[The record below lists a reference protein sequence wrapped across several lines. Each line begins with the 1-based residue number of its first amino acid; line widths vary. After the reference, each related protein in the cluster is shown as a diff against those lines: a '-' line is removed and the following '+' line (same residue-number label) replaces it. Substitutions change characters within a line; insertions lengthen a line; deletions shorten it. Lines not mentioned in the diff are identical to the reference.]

1 MTTQNS
7 KAGKSGIN
15 KARVVIT
22 NTLLLT
28 LITGLLIWSIRAYFN
43 LGDGGYTND
52 AQVEEFINPIN
63 SKVPGY
69 IKKINFTE
77 HQPLKK
83 GDTLVVLDD
92 REIRIQVAQ
101 AEAALQN
108 ALAAKEVTLAGINT
122 IRNNIGVTEANMNAA
137 KARLNNLKQTHQ
149 RYASLLK
156 EGAATQAQF
165 DQINAEY
172 EAAQAQYQALEGQR
186 KTIQLQINETTKRL
200 GLNDGEIK
208 RATAAL
214 EMAQLNLS
222 YCHIT
227 APYNCMAGRR
237 QIQEGQLIQPGQLL
251 LAIVKDDEKWV
262 VANFREKQMGH
273 IEVGKKVAIEVDAL
287 DGKAYEGVITAIS
300 GASGSK
306 YSSIPV
312 DNSTGNFVKVQQR
325 FPVRIELTGN
335 NAQADVEKLRAGM
348 NVVVN
353 IKN

>member
-15 KARVVIT
+15 KTRVVIA
-22 NTLLLT
+22 NTFLLV

-77 HQPLKK
+77 HQALAK

-108 ALAAKEVTLAGINT
+108 ALAAKEVTMAGINT
-122 IRNNIGVTEANMNAA
+122 IRNNITVTEANMTAA

-156 EGAATQAQF
+156 EGAATQAQY
-165 DQINAEY
+165 DQIHTEY
-172 EAAQAQYQALEGQR
+172 EAAQAQYQALESQK

-227 APYNCMAGRR
+227 APYNCTAGRR

-251 LAIVKDDEKWV
+251 LSIVKDDEKWV

-273 IEVGKKVAIEVDAL
+273 IEVGKKVTIEVDAL

-325 FPVRIELTGN
+325 FPVRIELSAN
-335 NAQADVEKLRAGM
+335 NAKADVEKLRAGM
-348 NVVVN
+348 NVIVN

>member
-77 HQPLKK
+77 HQPLTK

-122 IRNNIGVTEANMNAA
+122 IRNNITVTEANMNAA

-172 EAAQAQYQALEGQR
+172 EAALAQYQALEGQR
-186 KTIQLQINETTKRL
+186 KTIQLQVNEATQRV

-222 YCHIT
+222 YCNIT
-227 APYNCMAGRR
+227 APYNCTAGRR

-251 LAIVKDDEKWV
+251 LSIVKSDEKWV
-262 VANFREKQMGH
+262 VANFREKQMEH
-273 IEVGKKVAIEVDAL
+273 IQVGKKVAIEVDAL
-287 DGKAYEGVITAIS
+287 NGKAYEGVITAIS

-335 NAQADVEKLRAGM
+335 NTKEDVEKLRAGM
-348 NVVVN
+348 NVIVN